1 MNDAC
6 AHDASVFAVKRLLR
20 RLGEPP
26 RFRRPDLAE
35 KFAAQRQQRA
45 A

>member
-1 MNDAC
+1 VNDAGG
-6 AHDASVFAVKRLLR
+6 HDASVSAVKRLLR
-20 RLGEPP
+20 RFGEPP
-26 RFRRPDLAE
+26 RFRRRDVAA